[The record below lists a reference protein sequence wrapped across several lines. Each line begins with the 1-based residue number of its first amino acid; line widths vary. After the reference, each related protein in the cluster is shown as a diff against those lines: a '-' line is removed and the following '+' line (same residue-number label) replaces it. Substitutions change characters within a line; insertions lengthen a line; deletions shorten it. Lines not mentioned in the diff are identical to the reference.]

1 MEPGFRSRLSNFRL
15 LPEKDGSIVMLR
27 GQGSE
32 LISLRDFCSLKCCV
46 PQEAVMSWDGIGRGG
61 ERFGF
66 HLILPGS
73 GGCPAGQDLQPPG

>member
-32 LISLRDFCSLKCCV
+32 LISL
-46 PQEAVMSWDGIGRGG
+46 
-61 ERFGF
+61 
-66 HLILPGS
+66 
-73 GGCPAGQDLQPPG
+73 